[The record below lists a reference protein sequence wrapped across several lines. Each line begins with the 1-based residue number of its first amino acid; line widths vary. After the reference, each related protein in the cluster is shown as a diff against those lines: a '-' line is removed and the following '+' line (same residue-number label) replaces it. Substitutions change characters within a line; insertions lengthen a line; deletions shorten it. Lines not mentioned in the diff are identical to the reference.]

1 MIGPVLIV
9 CQSLIQFV
17 TMGMGQMTQQFLGA
31 EQGYSFEKGPWV
43 SMCLYGSGY

>member
-31 EQGYSFEKGPWV
+31 EQEYSFEKGPWV